1 MEKELDTKRSVMR
14 LKDQLPRLSEAVHG
28 VFFWRVVLLLLLL
41 AAVQSCKPS
50 KAQTDLDMVGTYALS
65 ANTPLSLSDGE
76 FDYVKGTRNPPSP
89 SSTIVLR
96 PDHTFTVTNFPAL
109 VPGTQSPFYRWN
121 SGELVS
127 TNGQWTI
134 TAQTQKTELGMSEY
148 IVHKLVLQIP
158 GRDAVAGHISRWPV
172 DVQFIW
178 DYLEPASSTFLQTR
192 ELTRKHCRA
201 QMLPDSS
208 RP

>member
-1 MEKELDTKRSVMR
+1 VKLSVLR
-14 LKDQLPRLSEAVHG
+14 LKAQILGFVGAARAGS
-28 VFFWRVVLLLLLL
+28 FWRVVLLLLML

-50 KAQTDLDMVGTYALS
+50 KAQTDMDMVGTYALS
-65 ANTPLSLSDGE
+65 ASTPLSLSDGA

-109 VPGTQSPFYRWN
+109 VAGTQSPFYRWD

-134 TAQTQKTELGMSEY
+134 TAQTQKTELGLSEY

-158 GRDAVAGHISRWPV
+158 GMDAVAGHISRWPV
-172 DVQFIW
+172 DVQF
-178 DYLEPASSTFLQTR
+178 DLEITSNQ
-192 ELTRKHCRA
+192 H
-201 QMLPDSS
+201 
-208 RP
+208 RPLFYKRVN